1 MEGAHLV
8 SGLVLEARGVTLRR
22 GAREVLR
29 GVDLDVRRG
38 ELVAM
43 MGLSGGGKTTF
54 LRAVAGL
61 EPFDGGTLSVDGVRL
76 TAPAAPPPDVLRA
89 LRRKV
94 GMVFQFHCLFEH
106 MTAAH
111 NVWLALVH
119 VHGVPRHE
127 AERKALA
134 LLEQLGVGA
143 RAHALPRELS
153 GGEAQRV
160 AIARALAVDPPLLL
174 MDEPTASLDPA
185 RRDELGDT
193 LERLTQSGRTL
204 LAATHDDDFVR
215 DYADRV
221 MVIADGRVVEEGVP
235 AAVLGSPQHPAT
247 RQLLSQKP
255 RTDREGS
262 RDERRPR
269 DTD

>member
-1 MEGAHLV
+1 M

-22 GAREVLR
+22 GGRDVLR
-29 GVDLDVRRG
+29 GVDLHVGRG
-38 ELVAM
+38 ELVAL

-61 EPFDGGTLSVDGVRL
+61 EAFDAGTLSVDGVSL
-76 TAPAAPPPDVLRA
+76 TAGVLPAPDVLKA

-94 GMVFQFHCLFEH
+94 GMVFQFHHLFEH

-111 NVWLALVH
+111 NVWLAPVH
-119 VHGVPRHE
+119 VYGLPRHE
-127 AERKALA
+127 AETRALA
-134 LLEQLGVGA
+134 LLEQMGVAA

-193 LERLTQSGRTL
+193 LERLTRSGRTL

-215 DYADRV
+215 DYAGRV
-221 MVIADGRVVEEGVP
+221 IVIADGQIVEQGAP
-235 AAVLGSPQHPAT
+235 ADVLASPQHPAT
-247 RQLLSQKP
+247 RQLLSQKK
-255 RTDREGS
+255 RSNGRGS
-262 RDERRPR
+262 AS
-269 DTD
+269 

>member
-1 MEGAHLV
+1 VEGANGV
-8 SGLVLEARGVTLRR
+8 DAVLLRSRGVQLRR

-29 GVDLDVRRG
+29 GVDLDVPRG
-38 ELVAM
+38 QFVAL

-61 EPFDGGTLSVDGVRL
+61 EAFHQGQLLVDGVELQPGMLPRQ
-76 TAPAAPPPDVLRA
+76 PVLGA

-94 GMVFQFHCLFEH
+94 GMVFQFHYLFEH
-106 MTAAH
+106 MSALQ
-111 NVWLALVH
+111 NVWLAPVH
-119 VHGVPRHE
+119 AYGVDRGE
-127 AERKALA
+127 AEGRAQR
-134 LLEQLGVGA
+134 LLDQMGVGA
-143 RAHALPRELS
+143 RASALPRELS

-185 RRDELGDT
+185 RRDELGGA
-193 LERLTQSGRTL
+193 LMGLTATGRTL

-221 MVIADGRVVEEGVP
+221 IVMADGRVVEQGDP
-235 AAVLGSPQHPAT
+235 QQVLTNPQHPAT
-247 RQLLSQKP
+247 RQLLHQAHARGTG
-255 RTDREGS
+255 RTVL
-262 RDERRPR
+262 
-269 DTD
+269 